1 METTITSTPT
11 SSSIQISTTKPSH
24 ITLPAFSSQRLTFRP
39 LLASDFPAYLA
50 IYQTETP
57 QTRSEPFIQATRDYF
72 LERKLPHYAML
83 GIFLKTPHGTEGEL
97 IGDGGVFLLDN
108 KDEKWPE
115 IYYVLRK
122 TFWDKGYAT
131 EFVHAFLGVWWSLPR
146 ESTRMIV
153 QPVSLGK
160 LIYHQDVNEQLWAE
174 INMDNKGS
182 VRVVEKAGFEF
193 CRYLD
198 REQRCGYWRLVRP
211 D

>member
-1 METTITSTPT
+1 MATIIPSTLTPVP
-11 SSSIQISTTKPSH
+11 IEISTTKPSH
-24 ITLPAFSSQRLTFRP
+24 ITLPVFSSQRLIFRP
-39 LLASDFPAYLA
+39 LHASDFPAYLA
-50 IYQTETP
+50 IYQTEKP
-57 QTRSEPFIQATRDYF
+57 QTQSEPFIQATREYF

-83 GIFLKTPHGTEGEL
+83 GIFLKTPNDIEGEL

-108 KDEKWPE
+108 EDEKWPE

-122 TFWDKGYAT
+122 DLWNKGYAT
-131 EFVHAFLGVWWSLPR
+131 EFVHAFLSVWWSLPR
-146 ESTRMIV
+146 ESTRMLV

-198 REQRCGYWRLVRP
+198 SEQRCGYWRLVRP